1 MLTTMITLSYDR
13 MMVMILSYDL
23 KMLIVQIQYINIHL
37 KFTYSGAV
45 LN

>member
-1 MLTTMITLSYDR
+1 MLTTMTTLSYDR

-37 KFTYSGAV
+37 KFTY
-45 LN
+45 

>member
-37 KFTYSGAV
+37 KFTY
-45 LN
+45 